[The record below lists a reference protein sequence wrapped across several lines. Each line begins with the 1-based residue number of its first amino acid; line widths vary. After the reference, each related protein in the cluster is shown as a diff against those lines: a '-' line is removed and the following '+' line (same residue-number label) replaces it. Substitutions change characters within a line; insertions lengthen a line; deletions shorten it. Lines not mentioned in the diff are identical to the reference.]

1 MIILNNEKTYNFEGI
16 HIPRIY
22 INDVKQVRESLDV
35 LQRNG
40 SLTNKEMAEET
51 ARVRSEDI
59 REIFY
64 LLWRLGFGIDVTRKG
79 KEIVFVANDKLQ
91 SILEMD
97 DKELKGF
104 CYELSDSKVTCY
116 TQEGRT
122 GGKQCR
128 GGQWE
133 LIPQAEIKKVVETLS
148 TNRIHCTSKGCI

>member
-1 MIILNNEKTYNFEGI
+1 MVTKLEGLGYFAFILAIAMFT
-16 HIPRIY
+16 
-22 INDVKQVRESLDV
+22 QVGDL
-35 LQRNG
+35 N
-40 SLTNKEMAEET
+40 
-51 ARVRSEDI
+51 
-59 REIFY
+59 
-64 LLWRLGFGIDVTRKG
+64 
-79 KEIVFVANDKLQ
+79 
-91 SILEMD
+91 LEPTHVCNT